1 MIKDLSAK
9 LIAAAAEINKKS
21 YESYHAEQRALQE
34 KLAAKQIKMPAAPVP
49 KADPAAV
56 STSKKMAEEAETIE
70 EVEPIDENSAL
81 DEKLDP
87 KQRAM
92 KSAYKANMHTN
103 TSHRITSKNVSQHPS
118 VSQPDLSA
126 KGTKSAYDKAAK
138 DTDASARAH
147 ANAHLSA
154 DLKAQ
159 KDNGNAFSKAINK
172 HGSAAQKFARKPSLR
187 GPVGKLPEEVEQ
199 TQEAMGHAATVTMK
213 HVMKSNATPT
223 VKAAIK
229 KHAPDIKSYADRAA
243 ALNAAGIKREEVEL
257 TQEGWDD
264 MMKASQAKAGEEK
277 AAKGTGKFNKKVVST
292 GTVYTRKAST
302 FDDGTGKDSDE
313 RRQDRER
320 RKAMKEGLMA
330 TMRRISKKVI
340 DTVGHKDDTDLI
352 KGMQKQAGV
361 PQTGKKPVAENMDT
375 PGNSTHQCAIH
386 VKSEQFGEG
395 RCLTTQH
402 AEPVDGFVEWYDV
415 MFAEGIK
422 RVNVA
427 DVEVLE
433 AMSHGNHT
441 KKKAK

>member
-34 KLAAKQIKMPAAPVP
+34 KLAAKQIKMPNQPAP
-49 KADPAAV
+49 KADAPAHSGAADMAKKNIKAV
-56 STSKKMAEEAETIE
+56 KEAAEGSHPRTEKEKQLAKLHGDPNKITHGDVLKGRGVRKEAFADMMRDVKKGTGKFDKKITSTGTVYTRKSSTFDDGDDGGKDTDFDDGGKDTDMKKAEKKMKSEA
-70 EVEPIDENSAL
+70 DEQMSHQA
-81 DEKLDP
+81 KTT
-87 KQRAM
+87 M
-92 KSAYKANMHTN
+92 KHIPDAS
-103 TSHRITSKNVSQHPS
+103 
-118 VSQPDLSA
+118 PDL
-126 KGTKSAYDKAAK
+126 KKAAK
-138 DTDASARAH
+138 DIKPGVAGYRDRIAM
-147 ANAHLSA
+147 
-154 DLKAQ
+154 LKAGGV
-159 KDNGNAFSKAINK
+159 K
-172 HGSAAQKFARKPSLR
+172 
-187 GPVGKLPEEVEQ
+187 EEAEQ
-199 TQEAMGHAATVTMK
+199 
-213 HVMKSNATPT
+213 
-223 VKAAIK
+223 
-229 KHAPDIKSYADRAA
+229 
-243 ALNAAGIKREEVEL
+243 VEL

>member
-34 KLAAKQIKMPAAPVP
+34 KLAAKQIKMPNQPAP
-49 KADPAAV
+49 KADAPAHSGAADMAKKNIKAV
-56 STSKKMAEEAETIE
+56 KEAAEGSHPRTEKEKQLAKLHGDPNKITHGD
-70 EVEPIDENSAL
+70 VLKGRGVRDEQMSHQA
-81 DEKLDP
+81 KTT
-87 KQRAM
+87 M
-92 KSAYKANMHTN
+92 KHIPDAS
-103 TSHRITSKNVSQHPS
+103 
-118 VSQPDLSA
+118 PDL
-126 KGTKSAYDKAAK
+126 KKAAK
-138 DTDASARAH
+138 DIKPGVAGYRDRIAM
-147 ANAHLSA
+147 
-154 DLKAQ
+154 LKAGGV
-159 KDNGNAFSKAINK
+159 K
-172 HGSAAQKFARKPSLR
+172 
-187 GPVGKLPEEVEQ
+187 EEAEQ
-199 TQEAMGHAATVTMK
+199 
-213 HVMKSNATPT
+213 
-223 VKAAIK
+223 
-229 KHAPDIKSYADRAA
+229 
-243 ALNAAGIKREEVEL
+243 VEL